1 MTNQTMELGEVLE
14 YCKLFDFEYIG
25 VSEAWKKQIEQKLID
40 YYFFHEIGIMPI
52 GKFRHRF
59 KSTWKLILPQYLE
72 MYRILAI
79 EYDEILNYDLTETIT
94 IANSGSSVA
103 SGNVES
109 TQDNNGTSDNIS
121 KNSDLPMGG
130 MNIDNDNNVTFLNK
144 DNSIVKNKSV
154 NSGISNNTNEST
166 GKSITD
172 RRTFGNIG
180 VQSTQDMIQKSLDLI
195 HNVDEMLIK
204 DKRINR
210 LFMGVL

>member
-1 MTNQTMELGEVLE
+1 MNNQTLELREILKQT
-14 YCKLFDFEYIG
+14 KLFDFDYTI
-25 VSEAWKKQIEQKLID
+25 VSEEWKKRIEEKLID
-40 YYFFHEIGIMPI
+40 YYYFHEIGVVPI
-52 GKFRHRF
+52 GRFKHRF
-59 KSTWKLILPQYLE
+59 KSTWKLILPEYLE

-79 EYDEILNYDLTETIT
+79 EYDEVLNYDLTETIT
-94 IANSGSSVA
+94 ISNSGSSIA
-103 SGNVES
+103 SGNIENI
-109 TQDNNGTSDNIS
+109 QDNNGTSDNTS
-121 KNSDLPMGG
+121 KNSDLPMGS
-130 MNIDNDNNVTFLNK
+130 MNIDSNDNVTFLNK

-154 NSGISNNTNEST
+154 SSGLSNNTNEST